1 MYHSQVMDR
10 KILKSAT
17 VWNQL
22 IRRSS
27 PLDDMEEV
35 KKLVQILKLMKDPR
49 TQMLDLLDLICGN
62 KAGNSFIHMFGSVK
76 LSCPRHPD
84 SHLVSISD
92 FWLLEEIEGSFGTA
106 EQKVEAVNVDS
117 MLGPF
122 PEFPL
127 SARLSRQQEK
137 MAA

>member
-1 MYHSQVMDR
+1 MLKFWRTPKVVEKILPFLDLASIVSLGHSQVMDR

-62 KAGNSFIHMFGSVK
+62 KAGNSFIHLFGSVK

-84 SHLVSISD
+84 SHLVHSEGES
-92 FWLLEEIEGSFGTA
+92 LLRGLCWALRPQPPAQG
-106 EQKVEAVNVDS
+106 
-117 MLGPF
+117 
-122 PEFPL
+122 
-127 SARLSRQQEK
+127 
-137 MAA
+137 